1 MLTDTKIKSLKPKD
15 KLYKVTDRDGLYVAV
30 SPAGAVSF
38 RYDYRIN
45 GRRET
50 VTLGRYGGDGI
61 TLAEARD
68 ALITV
73 KRQVNAGIS
82 PAATKRDGKK
92 SISGAPKFSDYTVAY
107 MKHVRLADSTRAMK
121 QSVIDRDLIPTLGNR
136 LMHEIT
142 PAALRALCEKIL
154 DRGARA
160 TALQVREI
168 VGSVF
173 TYAID
178 RGLNLTNPADNIKAS
193 SIATFEPRER
203 SLSPYEIGIFFRTL
217 NTMTSQGSL
226 RMAVKLILLTMS
238 RKTELAKAEWQ
249 EVDFANAT
257 WTVPA
262 ERMKARRQH
271 VVYLSQQAMDIIT
284 GLKMCAGGSPYL
296 LPGRY
301 DLQKHISTSAL
312 NKVVTETVQKAQQNG
327 EKIEHFTVHDLR
339 RTASTILHEAGY
351 NSDWIEKCLAH
362 EQRGV
367 RAVYNKA
374 EYAQQRREMLQ
385 DWANMI
391 DGWIKAG

>member
-1 MLTDTKIKSLKPKD
+1 MLTDTKIKSLKPRD
-15 KLYKVTDRDGLYVAV
+15 KIYKVADRDGLYVAV
-30 SPAGAVSF
+30 SPAGTVSF

-50 VTLGRYGGDGI
+50 VTLGRYGDDGI

-73 KRQVNAGIS
+73 KKQVNAGVS
-82 PAATKRDGKK
+82 PAAAKRDGKK
-92 SISGAPKFSDYTVAY
+92 SISGAPRFSDYTVAY

-121 QSVIDRDLIPTLGNR
+121 QSVIDRDITPTLGNR

-142 PAALRALCEKIL
+142 PASLRALCEKML

-173 TYAID
+173 SYAID
-178 RGLNLTNPADNIKAS
+178 RGLEVTNPADNIKAS

-203 SLSPYEIGIFFRTL
+203 ALSPEEIGIFFRTL
-217 NTMTSQGSL
+217 DTMTSQGSL
-226 RMAVKLILLTMS
+226 RMAVKLMLLTLA
-238 RKTELAKAEWQ
+238 RKTELTKAKWE
-249 EVDFANAT
+249 EVDFNNAT
-257 WTVPA
+257 WTVPE
-262 ERMKARRQH
+262 ERMKARRKH
-271 VVYLSQQAMDIIT
+271 VVYLSLQAIDIMIA
-284 GLKMCAGGSPYL
+284 LKMCAGGSPYL

-301 DLQKHISTSAL
+301 DMQKHISASAL
-312 NKVVTETVQKAQQNG
+312 NKVITDTVQKAQQNG

-339 RTASTILHEAGY
+339 RTASTILHEEGY

-362 EQRGV
+362 EQKGV

-391 DGWIKAG
+391 DGWVKAG